1 MEWEGLRSM
10 VDKSAFTGGY
20 MGKRLRIHLD
30 SRKWEI
36 ETIDPEEYFYYLGGR
51 GLGALWYW
59 REIDADVL
67 PLSSGNKIG
76 FFGGPMTGTPL
87 ISTTKFQCATKSPE
101 TGHYLCSNSG
111 GNFGPYMRM
120 AGFDAI
126 ILEGV
131 SDQWTIVEIEN
142 NEVRFK
148 DGKNCLGLSTLETRK
163 QILVQVQNGKKW
175 ATMTI
180 GPAAENLVTFAPIIV
195 DDGRAFGRGGAGAVL
210 ASKRVKAIAIRGDQT
225 IPLHDPAECKTITN
239 GAVQFLK
246 TSRAKHHKYGTAQF
260 MEPVNALGAMPTRNF
275 QTTWEEPK
283 VEAGVIAETMHENF
297 FTRNYACFRCS
308 IGCGQVA
315 EVKEGEFAGS
325 RARPEYES
333 IGILGPSC
341 GIYDMASVIA
351 ANQACDE
358 LGLDTISAGNLVA
371 LVMELFQR
379 GLVTAD
385 ENEGLEVKFGD
396 GKSLVA
402 MLHFIAEKRGLGAI
416 IAEGALGI
424 IKARPE
430 WEPYVIHSRG
440 LTFAAYDPRG
450 FHGMGLSYATSNRG
464 ACHNV
469 GGYTVYEELLSGK
482 VDRFS
487 ATGKGAMVK
496 SLQDVRAYIDS
507 TGLCTVARGGFQ
519 LTNTPD
525 GKILQAITGYDF
537 SPRLVEIGER
547 IINLERMI
555 LVREGVDRRQ
565 DTLPPR
571 MREPIPTGPAA
582 GHLISQETLDEMLN
596 DYYSLRG
603 WDLQGIPEEKTI
615 VKFGLEFTRK

>member
-1 MEWEGLRSM
+1 MKE
-10 VDKSAFTGGY
+10 KAIFTGGY
-20 MGKRLRIHLD
+20 MGKRLRIDLTH
-30 SRKWEI
+30 RKSTI
-36 ETIDPEEYFYYLGGR
+36 EAIDPQEYLQYLGGR

-59 REIDADVL
+59 REIGADVQ
-67 PLSSGNKIG
+67 PLSPENKIG
-76 FFGGPMTGTPL
+76 FFAGPMTGTPL

-101 TGHYLCSNSG
+101 TGRYLCSNSG
-111 GNFGPYMRM
+111 GNFGPYMRT
-120 AGFDAI
+120 AGFDEI

-131 SDQWTIVEIEN
+131 SDQWILLVIEN
-142 NEVRFK
+142 DQVKFE
-148 DGKNCLGLSTLETRK
+148 DGKKLLGMTTFDTRTK
-163 QILVQVQNGKKW
+163 VIDQVKNGKKW

-180 GPAAENLVTFAPIIV
+180 GPAAEKAVAFAPIIV

-210 ASKRVKAIAIRGDQT
+210 ASKKVKAVAIRGDQT
-225 IPLHDPAECKTITN
+225 ISLHDPAECRAITN
-239 GAVQFLK
+239 SAVQFLK

-283 VEAGVIAETMHENF
+283 VEAGVIAETMHDQF
-297 FTRNYACFRCS
+297 FSRNYACYRCS
-308 IGCGQVA
+308 IGCGQVT
-315 EVKEGEFAGS
+315 EVKEGEFAGAH
-325 RARPEYES
+325 ARPEYES

-341 GIYDMASVIA
+341 GVYDMAAVIA

-358 LGLDTISAGNLVA
+358 LGLDTISGGNMVG

-379 GLVTAD
+379 GLVTAKD
-385 ENEGLEVKFGD
+385 NEGLEVRFGD
-396 GKSLVA
+396 GKALVA
-402 MLHFIAEKRGLGAI
+402 MLHFIAERRGLGDIVAR
-416 IAEGALGI
+416 GALGI

-430 WEPYVIHSRG
+430 WERYVIHSRG

-450 FHGMGLSYATSNRG
+450 FHGMGLAYATSSRG

-482 VDRFS
+482 MDRFS
-487 ATGKGAMVK
+487 AKGKGAMVK
-496 SLQDVRAYIDS
+496 SLQEVRAYIDS

-519 LTNTPD
+519 LTNQPD
-525 GKILQAITGYDF
+525 SRILLAITGYDF
-537 SPRLVEIGER
+537 TPRLVEIGER

-571 MREPIPTGPAA
+571 MREPVPNGPTA
-582 GHLISQETLDEMLN
+582 GHFISQELFDEMLD
-596 DYYSLRG
+596 DYYHLRG
-603 WDLQGIPEEKTI
+603 WSSMGIPQPETLH
-615 VKFGLEFTRK
+615 KFGLEFASA